1 MGGAS
6 TDLDEPLPMSHFADV
21 DWKRRPTAGIKP
33 THISV
38 VNCFLG
44 WEVTN
49 AHGKEILTWSGATEF
64 YWEDHRLIGY
74 PTSEGVPEG
83 IWRPKPM
90 GNRGFDLGEVEKGKK
105 LPSFQSGSGKVSKQG
120 KLKLVCPFKIGG
132 GGTNLSEQLTRFRAF
147 PFDSLR
153 VDNSMVMTNMTTEG
167 DKAPYYNIQFDRP
180 NVKNRVDDGVYQHVD
195 WTACRHSDDYDLV
208 CFGYAVTKN
217 HEDWNGPPGTFCGIA
232 YSLHI
237 ARTPNFYVRKGIV
250 PLYLVSLFGLFT
262 FFLEPADLPARCSVL
277 SALFLT
283 VYAIQWVTIER
294 LPRLPFNTVLDS
306 VAESVVGILI
316 FNLAGMCVAFRAGR
330 PEEGCF
336 GDCLNFDID
345 AAQVWDTR
353 FAAISTIL
361 VLGYSVMYQVVY
373 QSWKISKKSGWTRTW
388 PNGPTLFNKR
398 MRVYDQGFRL
408 WTDEAFGEKHGKK
421 FMGEGVLEPG
431 ETW

>member
-1 MGGAS
+1 MDSKS
-6 TDLDEPLPMSHFADV
+6 TSNEEPLPLSHFEGIE
-21 DWKRRPTAGIKP
+21 WKRRPTASISP
-33 THISV
+33 TKVTI
-38 VNCFLG
+38 VNCFHA

-49 AHGKEILTWSGATEF
+49 AHGKEILTWSGSTEF
-64 YWEDHRLIGY
+64 YWEDHRLNGY

-90 GNRGFDLGEVEKGKK
+90 GNRGFDLGEAERGKK
-105 LPSFQSGSGKVSKQG
+105 APSFSGSSKASTG
-120 KLKLVCPFKIGG
+120 KLKLVCPFKIGNG
-132 GGTNLSEQLTRFRAF
+132 GQNLSEQLGRFRAF

-153 VDNSMVMTNMTTEG
+153 VDNSMVMTNFCSEG
-167 DKAPYYNIQFDRP
+167 DTAPYYDLHFDRP
-180 NVKNRVDDGVYQHVD
+180 NVKQRMGDGVHQHVD

-208 CFGYAVTKN
+208 CFGYALLSN
-217 HEDWNGPPGTFCGIA
+217 HEEWNGPPGSFFGIG

-237 ARTPNFYVRKGIV
+237 ARTPNFYVRKGII
-250 PLYLVSLFGLFT
+250 PLYLVSIFGLFT

-336 GDCLNFDID
+336 GDCLNFDTD
-345 AAQVWDTR
+345 AAEVWDYR

-361 VLGYSVMYQVVY
+361 VLGYSILYQVVY
-373 QSWKISKKSGWTRTW
+373 NSWKIQKKSGWNRPW
-388 PNGPTLFNKR
+388 PLGSTLFNKR
-398 MRVYDQGFRL
+398 MRCYKGFRL
-408 WTDEAFGEKHGKK
+408 WTDEAWGEKHGKK
-421 FMGEGVLEPG
+421 FMGEGVPESP